1 MLVFLSMLTLLSMKW
16 SKWAPVIE
24 IGSWKDIKQN
34 VKTSI
39 AIDILVCT
47 MTFVLLIILN
57 L

>member
-16 SKWAPVIE
+16 SKWAPVRE